1 MSKIN
6 SYGEKVNTDFQGKR
20 IPKENASCKLFSR
33 IILDSFIRVKKVLS
47 SNPLVNMKLKKKRK
61 MLLMMI

>member
-6 SYGEKVNTDFQGKR
+6 SYGEKVSTDFQGKR

-47 SNPLVNMKLKKKRK
+47 WNTLVNMK
-61 MLLMMI
+61 